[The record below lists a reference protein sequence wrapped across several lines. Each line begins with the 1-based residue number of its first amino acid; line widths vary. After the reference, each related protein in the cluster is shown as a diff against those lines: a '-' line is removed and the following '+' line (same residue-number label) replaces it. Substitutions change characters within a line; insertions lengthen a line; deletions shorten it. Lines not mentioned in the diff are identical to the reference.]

1 MKNSIRQLWR
11 TPVKAVLFFLLIGGA
26 VFLLTMGANLFYVSS
41 KTREAAE
48 GAFSTIGTVEQK
60 VSSTSKEKYWDPAT
74 QDYAYYSNKMYDAP
88 ISDEVLDLE
97 GIPYVHKPKQRP
109 FYSAFKEGYVVRD
122 THSEVDESWLG
133 IGGDSVIVEVEPFED
148 CIPDHPV
155 KLHFKKTLYGK
166 ITDRMLN
173 QIWFWDYTNPEP
185 QPLYAGKTYLMSIY
199 NNVSLEYQGLV
210 DKAKYPNVSA
220 VWTPWIDIRSYQ
232 YTKDGTEIDD
242 SQHENQFYSEV
253 TDGFYETAEGKRWLN
268 MVEGFQI
275 ADYSIPVI
283 PTDATNL
290 LMYFYNQDAGIVE
303 GRDITDDE
311 YRKGKRVCLVQEEFA
326 INNHLEIGDK
336 LELPLYYAD
345 YSGSASLSYPM
356 WSMQTGAV
364 KLINA
369 EGELYAPFW
378 DEEYEVVGIYQVYAG
393 TDTYTG
399 HEAAKNGVIIP
410 AESVTESDENNILG
424 YAPMKD
430 YNTVFQLENGRIDA
444 FWDVWNKQGSSQLK
458 ITFYDKGYS
467 ALEQS
472 FQNTRKMSTILLS
485 AGVGTTILILLFFCH
500 MFIAKQKLRT
510 AVERSLGMTKKQC
523 RTSLLSG
530 MLVTAA
536 IGCAAGAGIGAL
548 LTGTAAKSLE
558 KSTTY
563 SSMYSTGKAVIEE
576 IAASPE
582 VLTGGLVRFA
592 IPVAA
597 AAAVLAMAWLTAY
610 IMVSG
615 NLREEPMELLA
626 KMKNDI

>member
-26 VFLLTMGANLFYVSS
+26 AFLLTMGANLFYVSS

-60 VSSTSKEKYWDPAT
+60 VSSTSMEKYWDPAT

-109 FYSAFKEGYVVRD
+109 FYGAFKEGYVVRD

-148 CIPDHPV
+148 CVPDHPV

-173 QIWFWDYTNPEP
+173 RIWFWDYTNPEP
-185 QPLYAGKTYLMSIY
+185 QPLYAGKTYIMALF
-199 NNVSLEYQGLV
+199 NNVSLEYQGVL
-210 DKAKYPNVSA
+210 DKDKYPDVSA
-220 VWTPWIDIRSYQ
+220 VWTPWIDIKGYQ
-232 YTKDGTEIDD
+232 YTKEGIEIDD

-268 MVEGFQI
+268 MIEGFRI

-303 GRDITDDE
+303 GRDITDEE
-311 YRKGKRVCLVQEEFA
+311 YREGKRVCLVQEEFA
-326 INNHLEIGDK
+326 ASNHLEIGDK

-345 YSGSASLSYPM
+345 YSASASFSYPM
-356 WSMQTGAV
+356 WSTQTAAA

-378 DEEYEVVGIYQVYAG
+378 DEEYEVAGIYKVYAG

-410 AESVTESDENNILG
+410 AASVTESDEDNILG
-424 YAPMKD
+424 YGPMKD

-472 FQNTRKMSTILLS
+472 FQNTRKMSAILLS
-485 AGVGTTILILLFFCH
+485 AGIGTTILILLFFCH

-523 RTSLLSG
+523 RN
-530 MLVTAA
+530 VTPKRHAGDCGDWVCRGR
-536 IGCAAGAGIGAL
+536 GC
-548 LTGTAAKSLE
+548 
-558 KSTTY
+558 
-563 SSMYSTGKAVIEE
+563 
-576 IAASPE
+576 
-582 VLTGGLVRFA
+582 RFA
-592 IPVAA
+592 
-597 AAAVLAMAWLTAY
+597 AY
-610 IMVSG
+610 RHSC
-615 NLREEPMELLA
+615 
-626 KMKNDI
+626 

>member
-11 TPVKAVLFFLLIGGA
+11 TPVKAVLFFLMIGGA
-26 VFLLTMGANLFYVSS
+26 AFLLTMGANLFYVSS

-60 VSSTSKEKYWDPAT
+60 VSSTSMEKYWDPVT

-109 FYSAFKEGYVVRD
+109 FYGAFKEGYVVRD

-148 CIPDHPV
+148 CVPDHPV

-173 QIWFWDYTNPEP
+173 RIWFWDYTNPEP
-185 QPLYAGKTYLMSIY
+185 QPLYAGKTYIMALF
-199 NNVSLEYQGLV
+199 NNVSLEYQGVL
-210 DKAKYPNVSA
+210 DKDKYPDVSA
-220 VWTPWIDIRSYQ
+220 VWTPWIDIKGYQ
-232 YTKDGTEIDD
+232 YTKEGIEIDD

-268 MVEGFQI
+268 MIEGFRI

-303 GRDITDDE
+303 GRDITDEE
-311 YRKGKRVCLVQEEFA
+311 YREGKRVCLVQEEFA
-326 INNHLEIGDK
+326 ASNHLEIGDK

-345 YSGSASLSYPM
+345 YSASASFSYPM
-356 WSMQTGAV
+356 WSTQTAAT

-369 EGELYAPFW
+369 EGELYVPFW
-378 DEEYEVVGIYQVYAG
+378 DEEYEVAGIYKVYAG

-410 AESVTESDENNILG
+410 AESVTESDEDNILG
-424 YAPMKD
+424 HGPMKD
-430 YNTVFQLENGRIDA
+430 YNTVFQLENGKIDA
-444 FWDVWNKQGSSQLK
+444 FWDIWNKEGSSQLK

-472 FQNTRKMSTILLS
+472 FQNTRKMSAILLS
-485 AGVGTTILILLFFCH
+485 AGIGTTILILLFFCH

-536 IGCAAGAGIGAL
+536 IGCVVGAGAGSL
-548 LTGTAAKSLE
+548 LTGTVARSLE

-563 SSMYSTGKAVIEE
+563 SSLYSTGKAVIEE
-576 IAASPE
+576 IASSPE
-582 VLTGGLVRFA
+582 VLTGGLARFA

-597 AAAVLAMAWLTAY
+597 TAAVLAMAWLTAY

-626 KMKNDI
+626 KMRHDI

>member
-26 VFLLTMGANLFYVSS
+26 AFLLTMGANLFYVSS

-60 VSSTSKEKYWDPAT
+60 VSSTSMEKYWDPAT

-109 FYSAFKEGYVVRD
+109 FYGAFKEGYVVRD

-148 CIPDHPV
+148 CVPDHPV

-173 QIWFWDYTNPEP
+173 RIWFWDYTNPEP
-185 QPLYAGKTYLMSIY
+185 QPLYAGKTYIMALF
-199 NNVSLEYQGLV
+199 NNVSLEYQGVL
-210 DKAKYPNVSA
+210 DKDKYPDVSA
-220 VWTPWIDIRSYQ
+220 VWTPWIDIKGYQ
-232 YTKDGTEIDD
+232 YTKEGIEIDD

-268 MVEGFQI
+268 MIEGFRI

-303 GRDITDDE
+303 GRDITDEE
-311 YRKGKRVCLVQEEFA
+311 YREGKRVCLVQEEFA
-326 INNHLEIGDK
+326 ASNHLEIGDK

-345 YSGSASLSYPM
+345 YSVSASFSYPM
-356 WSMQTGAV
+356 WSTQTAAA

-378 DEEYEVVGIYQVYAG
+378 DEEYEVAGIYKVYAG

-410 AESVTESDENNILG
+410 ATSVTESDEDNILG
-424 YAPMKD
+424 YGPMKD

-472 FQNTRKMSTILLS
+472 FQNTRKMSAILLS
-485 AGVGTTILILLFFCH
+485 AGIGTTILILLFFCH

-536 IGCAAGAGIGAL
+536 IGCAVGAGAGSL
-548 LTGTAAKSLE
+548 LTGTVARSLE

-563 SSMYSTGKAVIEE
+563 SSLYSTGKAVIEE
-576 IAASPE
+576 IASSPE
-582 VLTGGLVRFA
+582 VLTGGLARVA

-610 IMVSG
+610 IMVNG

-626 KMKNDI
+626 KMKHDI

>member
-26 VFLLTMGANLFYVSS
+26 AFLLTMGANLFYVSS

-60 VSSTSKEKYWDPAT
+60 VSSTSMEKYWDPAT

-109 FYSAFKEGYVVRD
+109 FYGAFKEGYVVRD

-148 CIPDHPV
+148 CVPDHPV

-173 QIWFWDYTNPEP
+173 RIWFWDYTNPEP
-185 QPLYAGKTYLMSIY
+185 QPLYAGKTYIMALF
-199 NNVSLEYQGLV
+199 NNVSLEYQGVL
-210 DKAKYPNVSA
+210 DKDKYPDVSA
-220 VWTPWIDIRSYQ
+220 VWTPWIDIKGYQ
-232 YTKDGTEIDD
+232 YTKEGIEIDD

-268 MVEGFQI
+268 MIEGFRI

-303 GRDITDDE
+303 GRDITDEE
-311 YRKGKRVCLVQEEFA
+311 YREGKRVCLVQEEFA
-326 INNHLEIGDK
+326 ASNHLEIGDK

-345 YSGSASLSYPM
+345 YSVSASFSYPM
-356 WSMQTGAV
+356 WSTQTVAA

-378 DEEYEVVGIYQVYAG
+378 DEEYEVAGIYKVYAG

-410 AESVTESDENNILG
+410 AASVKESDEDNILG
-424 YAPMKD
+424 YGPMKD

-472 FQNTRKMSTILLS
+472 FQNTRKMSAILLS
-485 AGVGTTILILLFFCH
+485 AGIGTTILILLFFCH

-536 IGCAAGAGIGAL
+536 IGCAVGAGAGSL
-548 LTGTAAKSLE
+548 LTGTVARSLE

-563 SSMYSTGKAVIEE
+563 SSLYSTGKAVIEE
-576 IAASPE
+576 IASSPE
-582 VLTGGLVRFA
+582 VLTGGLARVA
-592 IPVAA
+592 IPVTA

-626 KMKNDI
+626 KMRHDI